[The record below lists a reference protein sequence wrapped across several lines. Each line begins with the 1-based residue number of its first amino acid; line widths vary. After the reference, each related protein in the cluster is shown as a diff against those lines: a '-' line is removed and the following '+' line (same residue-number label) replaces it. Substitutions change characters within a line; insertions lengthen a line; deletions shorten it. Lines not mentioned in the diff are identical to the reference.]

1 MAARKAP
8 TNRAEAALRDFGLAL
23 PETTEDFPWDHRA
36 LKVRGKVFV
45 FFSTESDGSS
55 KGALFKLSCKL
66 PSSAPM
72 ALMLAGVEPT
82 GYGLGKA
89 GWVSGCFSPSKVPV
103 AMLKDWI
110 LESYRAVAPKKVAAL
125 LDLDEPAAEPKK
137 AKSRAKKRRSR

>member
-1 MAARKAP
+1 MAARKKP

-55 KGALFKLSCKL
+55 KAGLFKLSCKL
-66 PSSAPM
+66 PASAPM
-72 ALMLAGVEPT
+72 ALMVPGVEPT

-89 GWVSGCFSPSKVPV
+89 GWVSGCFPPSKVPV

-125 LDLDEPAAEPKK
+125 LDADEPAKPRR
-137 AKSRAKKRRSR
+137 AKTSAKKRRGR